1 MEALRQRIKTEARY
15 LGNGIVKVD
24 GFLNHRVDT
33 VLMTAIGDEL
43 ARRLL
48 EEGAVGINKVVTAE
62 TSGIPPALTTAQAL
76 GVPMVYAR
84 KKRPVTLV
92 GKCFQ
97 STARS
102 HTKGDVV
109 TLHVS
114 SEYLSNQDRVVLI
127 DDFLGYGETTKAMLD
142 IIEQSQAA
150 LCGVGYVIEKRYEQG
165 RSRLQHVS
173 APVISLATID
183 LVGDIAGEFDGQ
195 ELVIV

>member
-1 MEALRQRIKTEARY
+1 MEELRQRIRTEARY

-33 VLMTAIGDEL
+33 ILMTAIGQEL

-48 EEGAVGINKVVTAE
+48 EEGASYVNKVVTAE

-92 GKCFQ
+92 GECFQ

-114 SEYLSNQDRVVLI
+114 TEYLSSQDRVVLI
-127 DDFLGYGETTKAMLD
+127 DDFLGNGETTEAMLD
-142 IIEQSQAA
+142 IIEQSQAI
-150 LCGVGYVIEKRYEQG
+150 LCGVGYVIEKIYEQG
-165 RSRLQHVS
+165 RSHLQHVN
-173 APVISLATID
+173 APVISLVTI
-183 LVGDIAGEFDGQ
+183 DIAGDIDSQ

>member
-15 LGNGIVKVD
+15 LGNGILKVD

-33 VLMTAIGDEL
+33 VLMTAIGKEL

-48 EEGAVGINKVVTAE
+48 EKGAGKINKVVTAE

-76 GVPMVYAR
+76 GVPLVYAR
-84 KKRPVTLV
+84 KKRPATLV
-92 GKCFQ
+92 GDCFQ

-109 TLHVS
+109 TLHIS
-114 SEYLSNQDRVVLI
+114 TEYLSSQDRVVLI
-127 DDFLGYGETTKAMLD
+127 DDFLGNGETTRAMLD
-142 IIEQSQAA
+142 IIGQSQAT
-150 LCGVGYVIEKRYEQG
+150 LCGVGYVIEKLYEQG
-165 RSRLQHVS
+165 RSHLQQLC

-183 LVGDIAGEFDGQ
+183 IVGDIDGQ
-195 ELVIV
+195 ELVIS